1 MEALRE
7 RVGDDRRAELD
18 RLIGVLE
25 GHQVATPNPPGQ
37 ASPTALGSSAAPSG
51 ARPSRDLV
59 YISYRDREWQQRLRR
74 VLDADPRLGGRVWD
88 DTEIPADA
96 DWQREI
102 DEHVPRA
109 RVMIMLASDDYFDP
123 AVSGAFASEVVPA
136 LAAREQGELAIL
148 WLPVRP
154 MSIAAAPVRHITA
167 ATGAGTVPLALLP
180 PDGQAQA
187 LIRVY
192 GEVLRLLGLPAEPL
206 SPAVRMAA
214 QSPADEPAQDTTEVP
229 PQHALGS
236 RPMPESSTILF
247 LAASPDGEQK
257 LALDREAREIRS
269 KIRAAEHR
277 DSLVFHTEWAVRPDD
292 LLQYL
297 NELRPQAVHFSG
309 HGTTGELILNDE
321 DGRAKPVSRDALRAL
336 FGLHAKTV
344 RLVVLNACFSKAQ
357 ADAIVEVIDC
367 AVGMSQAIGD
377 EAAIVFA
384 AAFYRKLGFGDSV
397 QAAFDEG
404 RVALM
409 LQGIPEEKTPVL
421 LVRNGVDASQ
431 VFLVGP
437 SANPS

>member
-1 MEALRE
+1 
-7 RVGDDRRAELD
+7 
-18 RLIGVLE
+18 
-25 GHQVATPNPPGQ
+25 
-37 ASPTALGSSAAPSG
+37 
-51 ARPSRDLV
+51 
-59 YISYRDREWQQRLRR
+59 
-74 VLDADPRLGGRVWD
+74 
-88 DTEIPADA
+88 
-96 DWQREI
+96 
-102 DEHVPRA
+102 
-109 RVMIMLASDDYFDP
+109 
-123 AVSGAFASEVVPA
+123 
-136 LAAREQGELAIL
+136 
-148 WLPVRP
+148 
-154 MSIAAAPVRHITA
+154 
-167 ATGAGTVPLALLP
+167 
-180 PDGQAQA
+180 
-187 LIRVY
+187 
-192 GEVLRLLGLPAEPL
+192 
-206 SPAVRMAA
+206 
-214 QSPADEPAQDTTEVP
+214 
-229 PQHALGS
+229 
-236 RPMPESSTILF
+236 MPETSTILF
-247 LAASPDGEQK
+247 LAASPDGTQK

-269 KIRAAEHR
+269 KIRAADHR

-404 RVALM
+404 CVALM

-421 LVRNGVDASQ
+421 LVRRGVDASQ